1 MALVNK
7 LVGIPSHTVTHSI
20 GGVKGDGPSG
30 QRLHHGP
37 ASQHTEA
44 VRDMREILRLVPRL
58 RKRMSEWTP
67 SEDTMGATSYPNA
80 PASCSYTQVHERHD
94 RRGTSATGAH
104 PRSGPTLPAS
114 GHRKNK
120 SQRTHQ
126 SHKRT
131 RDHREATYR
140 DATTRP
146 GQTEHD
152 DSTLPAR
159 CGRRGT
165 ARACV
170 ARE

>member
-1 MALVNK
+1 
-7 LVGIPSHTVTHSI
+7 
-20 GGVKGDGPSG
+20 
-30 QRLHHGP
+30 
-37 ASQHTEA
+37 
-44 VRDMREILRLVPRL
+44 
-58 RKRMSEWTP
+58 
-67 SEDTMGATSYPNA
+67 MGATSYPNA
-80 PASCSYTQVHERHD
+80 PASCSYTQVHESARSAWGIGYVALT
-94 RRGTSATGAH
+94 RAAALRG
-104 PRSGPTLPAS
+104 LPAS
-114 GHRKNK
+114 AVHCGHRKNK